1 MIDEKLKYYKEIEK
15 DYDLDKLNIKG
26 VELFEIVNKYQFY
39 GKKVKGIY
47 LKILYKLGY
56 LIALHL
62 AKKESTGA
70 LKNKNKV

>member
-1 MIDEKLKYYKEIEK
+1 MIDEKLKYYKGIGK

-47 LKILYKLGY
+47 LKILYKPGY

>member
-1 MIDEKLKYYKEIEK
+1 MIDGKLKYYEGIEK
-15 DYDLDKLNIKG
+15 DYDLDKLSTKG
-26 VELFEIVNKYQFY
+26 IELFEIVNKYQFY

-56 LIALHL
+56 FIALHL
-62 AKKESTGA
+62 AKKESACA